1 MSMLKMIFRTESA
14 LLLRNKFLAIPLI
27 TNVLFWGYMVVT
39 YEIQH
44 VHIQERAKAFYSG
57 FLWIMLFNLLI
68 IGLFAVYMTSK
79 DRESEFEDLVVTYRV
94 KNMEWITGKWLAI
107 QVYGLCITLVTLLIQ
122 AGWFLSG
129 KMSVGEIVQNIFYV
143 FVQME
148 GAFFLVISLGFLC
161 GVLMKHIFA
170 YILVPAILT
179 LSLLMPIDY
188 TDAGDALWFDNPKLH
203 LLTPFDLM
211 YVGSPYEGIWG
222 IHRVFGSAFMHQSTV
237 FLLGI
242 VVFLIGLVFFHKN
255 RRIQREKNIVTILII
270 IVMIPTLL
278 LGSIR
283 YVKYD
288 QALKQFVATAEPYV
302 KGYEGS
308 DQLEGRYEWL
318 NSYYESYR
326 DHTKYEFSMEHS
338 DLDVALQLDNQIAVA
353 SKLTIKHN
361 GDEPTKE
368 VKLTLY
374 QGLQVTA
381 CTSESE
387 VTCTRD
393 KDFLRLNF
401 DKMIKPGDRVDLS
414 LKYEGNILQY
424 SYEGYMENAFIQNNR
439 VYLPK
444 EAGWY
449 PLIGERQLIVARE
462 SNQHYLKFEQRNGRL
477 VEDFPTAFTVKIMNE
492 NSKVPLA
499 LTIPE
504 TGADTYEGTTQYG
517 LSLIG
522 GNLKE
527 TRVDQIRVVG
537 HPDTLNAATETIGKY
552 QETWAFVEDWL
563 DVPMTPKVIYI
574 LNDRHVDETLN
585 TPSQEVLIWNKY
597 DFMEFMYGNDDATI
611 AAYSA
616 VNYLFNKMP
625 FVESSTDFEL
635 LRELVTWSILS
646 EFQDEGDFKK
656 WYRPMV
662 TPMEE
667 AEKAL
672 VKVLDKYE
680 TQGQLSDVIKFLYYQ
695 YDDLDDQRDFNMR
708 EALQLYE
715 GEKSL

>member
-1 MSMLKMIFRTESA
+1 MLKMIFQKEFA

-27 TNVLFWGYMVVT
+27 INVLFWGYMVVS
-39 YEIQH
+39 YEIQDI
-44 VHIQERAKAFYSG
+44 HIQERATAFYSG

-94 KNMEWITGKWLAI
+94 KNTEWITGKWLAT

-129 KMSVGEIVQNIFYV
+129 KMAIGDVVKNVFYL
-143 FVQME
+143 FIQME

-179 LSLLMPIDY
+179 LSLLMPIDF
-188 TDAGDALWFDNPKLH
+188 TDTGDALWFDNPRLH

-222 IHRVFGSAFMHQSTV
+222 LHRAFGSAVAHQSAV

-242 VVFLIGLVFFHKN
+242 AVLLIALVFFHTN
-255 RRIQREKNIVTILII
+255 RRIQREKKIVPILII

-278 LGSIR
+278 LGGIR
-283 YVKYD
+283 YVQYD
-288 QALKQFVATAEPYV
+288 QGLKQFVATAEPYV
-302 KGYEGS
+302 KGYEDSNWSG
-308 DQLEGRYEWL
+308 EYYEWL
-318 NSYYESYR
+318 NSYYETYR
-326 DHTKYEFSMEHS
+326 DHTKYDFSMERAE
-338 DLDVALQLDNQIAVA
+338 LDVGLQSNHQIAVA

-374 QGLQVTA
+374 HGLKVTE
-381 CTSESE
+381 CTSESG

-393 KDFLRLNF
+393 NDLVTLHFK
-401 DKMIKPGDRVDLS
+401 KMIEPGDEFDLN

-424 SYEGYMENAFIQNNR
+424 SYEGYMEKSFIHNNR

-462 SNQHYLKFEQRNGRL
+462 SDQHYLKFEQRNGRL
-477 VEDFPTAFTVKIMNE
+477 VEDFPTAFTVKITNE

-504 TGADTYEGTTQYG
+504 TGTGTYEGTSQYG
-517 LSLIG
+517 LSLVG
-522 GNLKE
+522 GNIKE
-527 TRVDQIRVVG
+527 TIIDQIRVVG
-537 HPDTLNAATETIGKY
+537 HPDILNTAKETIGKY
-552 QETWAFVEDWL
+552 KETWAFVEDWL

-585 TPSQEVLIWNKY
+585 TPSQEVLMWNKY
-597 DFMEFMYGNDDATI
+597 DFMYANSDDDI

-616 VNYLFNKMP
+616 VMHLFNRMP
-625 FVESSTDFEL
+625 FVERSTDLEL
-635 LRELVTWSILS
+635 LEELIRWTILS
-646 EFQDEGDFKK
+646 TFQDEGDFKK

-662 TPMEE
+662 TPVEE
-667 AEKAL
+667 REKLLIEA
-672 VKVLDKYE
+672 LDKYE
-680 TQGQLSDVIKFLYYQ
+680 EQYEFSDVIKFLYHQ
-695 YDDLDDQRDFNMR
+695 YAELDNQQDFNMK

>member
-1 MSMLKMIFRTESA
+1 MSILKMIFRTESV
-14 LLLRNKFLAIPLI
+14 LLLRNQFLAIPLI
-27 TNVLFWGYMVVT
+27 INILFWGYMVVS
-39 YEIQH
+39 YEIQD
-44 VHIQERAKAFYSG
+44 VHIQERATAFYGG

-68 IGLFAVYMTSK
+68 IGLFAVYMTNK

-94 KNMEWITGKWLAI
+94 TNTEWITGKWLAT

-129 KMSVGEIVQNIFYV
+129 KVAVGEVVQNIFYV

-188 TDAGDALWFDNPKLH
+188 TDAGGALWYDNPKLH
-203 LLTPFDLM
+203 LFTPFDLM

-222 IHRVFGSAFMHQSTV
+222 VHRVFGSAFLHQATV
-237 FLLGI
+237 FLFGI
-242 VVFLIGLVFFHKN
+242 VILLIALVFFHKN
-255 RRIQREKNIVTILII
+255 RRNHREKKIVPILII
-270 IVMIPTLL
+270 IVMTPTLL
-278 LGSIR
+278 LGGIR
-283 YVKYD
+283 YEQYD
-288 QALKQFVATAEPYV
+288 QALKQFVAAAEPYV

-308 DQLEGRYEWL
+308 DQLEERYEWL

-326 DHTKYEFSMEHS
+326 DHTKYDFSMEHA
-338 DLDVALQLDNQIAVA
+338 DLDVELQPNHQIAVA

-361 GDEPTKE
+361 GGEPTKE

-374 QGLQVTA
+374 HGLQLTE
-381 CTSESE
+381 CTSDSE

-393 KDFLRLNF
+393 NDLVTLHFK
-401 DKMIKPGDRVDLS
+401 KMIEPGEQFDLN
-414 LKYEGNILQY
+414 LNYEGNISQY
-424 SYEGYMENAFIQNNR
+424 SYEGYMEKSFIHNNR

-462 SNQHYLKFEQRNGRL
+462 SNQHYLKFEQRDGRL
-477 VEDFPTAFTVKIMNE
+477 VEDFPTAFTVKIAYE

-504 TGADTYEGTTQYG
+504 TGTGTYEGTSQYG
-517 LSLIG
+517 LSLVG
-522 GNLKE
+522 GNIKE
-527 TRVDQIRVVG
+527 TVIDQIRVVG
-537 HPDTLNAATETIGKY
+537 HPDILNTAKETIGKY
-552 QETWAFVEDWL
+552 KETWAFVEGWL

-574 LNDRHVDETLN
+574 LNDRHADETLN

-625 FVESSTDFEL
+625 VVENSTDFEL
-635 LRELVTWSILS
+635 LRELVTWSILNKS
-646 EFQDEGDFKK
+646 QDEGDFKK
-656 WYRPMV
+656 WYRPVV

-672 VKVLDKYE
+672 VKVLDEYE
-680 TQGQLSDVIKFLYYQ
+680 KQGELRNVIKFMFMYHQ
-695 YDDLDDQRDFNMR
+695 QDDQHDFNMK